1 MRPEA
6 ANDASRTPMTSSMR
20 TTAMAL
26 FDCPAP
32 LADPVLSRLP
42 PLFRV
47 ESVCRLPVDEHRHVA
62 RAELFH
68 AQAALSVFWVGGR
81 HDTNI
86 AKDALVSIRW
96 LGDPVC
102 CDGALRIARLI
113 EASNPA
119 ASFNLFDTVPRR
131 WVLDRASLSVAAAD
145 WRQSS
150 HSARRSF
157 NVRYWD
163 AASFRSYLAA
173 CGAASISH

>member
-6 ANDASRTPMTSSMR
+6 ANDASRAAMTSRMR

-26 FDCPAP
+26 FDCPLP
-32 LADPVLSRLP
+32 LADPVLSKLP

-68 AQAALSVFWVGGR
+68 SHSALSVFWVGGR
-81 HDTNI
+81 HDTSI
-86 AKDALVSIRW
+86 AEGALVSIRW
-96 LGDPVC
+96 LGEPVC

-113 EASNPA
+113 EAGSPDTA
-119 ASFNLFDTVPRR
+119 FNLFDTVPHR
-131 WVLDRASLSVAAAD
+131 WIADRASLSDAAAR
-145 WRQSS
+145 WRQAS

-163 AASFRSYLAA
+163 AASFRSYLVA